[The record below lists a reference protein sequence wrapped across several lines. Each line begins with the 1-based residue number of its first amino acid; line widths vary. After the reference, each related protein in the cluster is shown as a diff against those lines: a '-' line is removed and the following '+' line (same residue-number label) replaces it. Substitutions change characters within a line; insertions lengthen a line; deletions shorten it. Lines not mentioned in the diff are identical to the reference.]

1 MLARLVSLLV
11 RLVVRGPAKSW
22 IFTSGAM
29 GLLKLVKKTTGRREL
44 IDLADSKPG
53 DKFVIEHLSVSHKT
67 QIKDEKRS
75 KKAAKKVK
83 RAAKRD
89 LRKATR
95 VA

>member
-1 MLARLVSLLV
+1 MLARLVPFLV

-22 IFTSGAM
+22 VFTSGAM
-29 GLLKLVKKTTGRREL
+29 GLVKLVKNTTGRREL

-83 RAAKRD
+83 RAAKKD
-89 LRKATR
+89 LRKAKR